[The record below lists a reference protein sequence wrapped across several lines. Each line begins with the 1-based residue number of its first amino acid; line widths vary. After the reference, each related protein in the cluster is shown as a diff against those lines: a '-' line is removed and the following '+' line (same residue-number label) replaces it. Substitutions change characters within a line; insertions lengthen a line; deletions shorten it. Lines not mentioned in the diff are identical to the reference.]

1 MILPYH
7 TPKPLASVFLHRG
20 KEICGL
26 FTKSRYYL
34 LMRVK
39 GEKIKLIREA
49 KGWSVAELA
58 EQAGVTRQAVESW
71 EKGGVKKLE
80 TLAKIADK
88 LGISPNALLET
99 KT

>member
-1 MILPYH
+1 
-7 TPKPLASVFLHRG
+7 
-20 KEICGL
+20 
-26 FTKSRYYL
+26 
-34 LMRVK
+34 MRVK
-39 GEKIKLIREA
+39 GETIKLIREA

-88 LGISPNALLET
+88 LGISPNALLEN